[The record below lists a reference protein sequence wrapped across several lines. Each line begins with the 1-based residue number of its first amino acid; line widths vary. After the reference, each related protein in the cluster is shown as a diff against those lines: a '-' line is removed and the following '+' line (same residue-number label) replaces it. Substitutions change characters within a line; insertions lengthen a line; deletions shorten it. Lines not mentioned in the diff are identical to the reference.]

1 MEAAAVDDMIRRL
14 LEARGGRTPRN
25 AQVTDAEIRRL
36 CAAAKD
42 VFLSQPNLL
51 ELEAPIKI
59 CGNPSPSSTTLP
71 DSLVRPSVSFVSSEG
86 NFVCAVFHLVVVAK
100 SAVFSV
106 VAVCPYS
113 WHPMACRHALA
124 ALLVTVVGCVVCE
137 VKNDLGCMAVC
148 GAALLGFPWFF
159 NYHSWEGL
167 AIWEGL
173 YAGVRSF

>member
-59 CGNPSPSSTTLP
+59 CGKGALPTTLTKATKRASLIRLPSSLVFPGESFLP
-71 DSLVRPSVSFVSSEG
+71 SAARLGSVSIE
-86 NFVCAVFHLVVVAK
+86 
-100 SAVFSV
+100 
-106 VAVCPYS
+106 
-113 WHPMACRHALA
+113 
-124 ALLVTVVGCVVCE
+124 
-137 VKNDLGCMAVC
+137 
-148 GAALLGFPWFF
+148 
-159 NYHSWEGL
+159 
-167 AIWEGL
+167 
-173 YAGVRSF
+173 

>member
-106 VAVCPYS
+106 VAVRPY
-113 WHPMACRHALA
+113 
-124 ALLVTVVGCVVCE
+124 
-137 VKNDLGCMAVC
+137 LGI
-148 GAALLGFPWFF
+148 PWRVDML
-159 NYHSWEGL
+159 WQL
-167 AIWEGL
+167 
-173 YAGVRSF
+173 

>member
-59 CGNPSPSSTTLP
+59 CGKGHPSPSSTTLP
-71 DSLVRPSVSFVSSEG
+71 GPPFPLSPPREISFVPCSI
-86 NFVCAVFHLVVVAK
+86 L
-100 SAVFSV
+100 
-106 VAVCPYS
+106 
-113 WHPMACRHALA
+113 W
-124 ALLVTVVGCVVCE
+124 LL
-137 VKNDLGCMAVC
+137 LR
-148 GAALLGFPWFF
+148 
-159 NYHSWEGL
+159 
-167 AIWEGL
+167 
-173 YAGVRSF
+173 VRSFL